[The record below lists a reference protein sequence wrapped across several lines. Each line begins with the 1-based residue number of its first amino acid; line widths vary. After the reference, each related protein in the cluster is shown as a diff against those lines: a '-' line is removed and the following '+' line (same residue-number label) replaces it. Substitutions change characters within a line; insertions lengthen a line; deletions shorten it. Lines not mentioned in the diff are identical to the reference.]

1 MYPLGILFGLGFD
14 TSSEIA
20 LLGISSIQG
29 ARGTSIWMILIFPA
43 LFTAGMCLLDTIDG
57 ALMLSLY
64 TSANLAKDPIGILY
78 YNVILTGVTVIVAV
92 AIGSLQV
99 LSLAASVA
107 TNPTGKFWDGVQSA
121 SDHYDIIGGGICGF
135 FVLAG
140 VLSVVL
146 YGPWRVWVNEGRPE
160 RIVDGGVH
168 LIEEPSGEVMQ
179 MDEQINKQENSVL
192 PDKKDAEIVRVVD
205 FETSKTWRSEQ
216 NTSRSFKD
224 V

>member
-29 ARGTSIWMILIFPA
+29 ARGTSIWLILIFPA

-64 TSANLAKDPIGILY
+64 TSANLAKDPVAILY
-78 YNVILTGVTVIVAV
+78 YNVILTGVTIIVAV

-99 LSLAASVA
+99 LGLAATVA

-146 YGPWRVWVNEGRPE
+146 YGPWRRWVDKGRPD
-160 RIVDGGVH
+160 RNADAGVLLVDV
-168 LIEEPSGEVMQ
+168 PSGEVIR
-179 MDEQINKQENSVL
+179 MDESVNKNGSEVL
-192 PDKKDAEIVRVVD
+192 PEKKNAEVVRIFDVD
-205 FETSKTWRSEQ
+205 NSKTWEGEQ
-216 NTSRSFKD
+216 SVDRPYKD